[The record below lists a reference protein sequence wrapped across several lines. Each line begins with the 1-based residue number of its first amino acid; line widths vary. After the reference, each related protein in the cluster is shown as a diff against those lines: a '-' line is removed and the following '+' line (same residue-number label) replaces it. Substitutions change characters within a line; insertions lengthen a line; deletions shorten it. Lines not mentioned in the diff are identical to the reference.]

1 MPVQFTFIT
10 QDDLETRLFED
21 YIDESE
27 QEDVEA
33 VQAIELQA
41 IAYVK
46 SKLRGRYDVS
56 VIFAADPYAGRDLI
70 VWAISGIVAYRL
82 IRRNAARKVPSDFVN
97 DYNEIKEWLNA
108 VRDEKENP
116 GLPPKAEDPENP
128 EVQWGNSTNED
139 LYI

>member
-1 MPVQFTFIT
+1 MPIQFQFIT
-10 QDDLETRLFED
+10 KDDLETRLFED
-21 YIDESE
+21 YIDESA

-33 VQAIELQA
+33 VQSIEKQA

-46 SKLRGRYDVS
+46 SKLRRRYDVS
-56 VIFAADPYAGRDLI
+56 VIFSTDPYAGRDLI

-97 DYNEIKEWLNA
+97 DYNEIKGWLND
-108 VRDEKENP
+108 VRDENESP
-116 GLPPKAEDPENP
+116 DLPVVAEPETK